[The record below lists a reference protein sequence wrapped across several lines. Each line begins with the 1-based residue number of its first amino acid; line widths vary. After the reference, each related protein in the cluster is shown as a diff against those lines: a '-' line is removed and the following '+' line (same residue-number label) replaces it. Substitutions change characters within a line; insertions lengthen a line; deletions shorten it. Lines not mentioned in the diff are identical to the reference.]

1 MQKFKPYVF
10 AVAGGVGA
18 ALAVLSPVVHD
29 GVDASEWIQAA
40 LAFLAGS
47 GLTAYRP
54 TVKTPDVKADAWEGG
69 A

>member
-1 MQKFKPYVF
+1 MQKLKPYVF
-10 AVAGGVGA
+10 ALAGGVAA

-29 GVDASEWIQAA
+29 GVDASECIQAA

-47 GLTAYRP
+47 GLTAYHP
-54 TVKTPDVKADAWEGG
+54 TPKAKAWEGG